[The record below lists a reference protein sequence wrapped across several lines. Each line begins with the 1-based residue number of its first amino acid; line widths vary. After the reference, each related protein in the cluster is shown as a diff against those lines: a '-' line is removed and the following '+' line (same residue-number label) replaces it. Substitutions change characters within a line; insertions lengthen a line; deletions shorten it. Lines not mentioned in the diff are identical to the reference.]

1 MQCGDYEMKMFID
14 THSTET
20 GTFPE
25 NLSAVDFAAFHQKY
39 NEICHEEGVINMRIN
54 VGMDAGRAFCVN
66 LAPDVD
72 AVKRV
77 HDRAGLPYDSITEV
91 VEASQFA
98 LFATAQTA

>member
-1 MQCGDYEMKMFID
+1 MKMFID
-14 THSTET
+14 THSVET

-39 NEICHEEGVINMRIN
+39 NQICREEGVINMRIA
-54 VGMDAGRAFCVN
+54 VGMSDGRAFCVN
-66 LAPDVD
+66 LAKDAE

-77 HDRAGLPYDSITEV
+77 HDRAGLPFDTITEV

-98 LFATAQTA
+98 LFAASQAA